1 VTAGRVLKRY
11 DEGGGGLLAGGLA
24 YAALFAI
31 VPAVLLAVGLAGL
44 VIGDPARRT
53 AATDLI
59 VAIFPPLRGL
69 VEAAAD
75 QVALEAGPI
84 SIVGAATLMWGASR
98 LAVAFDD
105 AVARVFGG
113 TRRRGLVRRNVGAV
127 GTVLLLVGGLLGLT
141 MLAGLAAFVDAGQ
154 AAGVV
159 PVLGLLVDV
168 TLELLPAVTVAAAMT
183 LVYRVLPLPRPTWRA
198 ALPPGI
204 VIGLVLAVLARLFVF
219 LAPRLIGAAAL
230 LGGVATVFA
239 ALAWLALSF
248 QAILIG
254 AAWVGDR
261 SSRGSTAPDSGTS

>member
-1 VTAGRVLKRY
+1 VTVGRVLKRY
-11 DEGGGGLLAGGLA
+11 DDGGGGLLAGGLA

-44 VIGDPARRT
+44 LIGDPERRT
-53 AATDLI
+53 AATDLV

-69 VEAAAD
+69 VEAVAD

-84 SIVGAATLMWGASR
+84 SIVGGATLLWGASR

-105 AVARVFGG
+105 AVARAFGG
-113 TRRRGLVRRNVGAV
+113 TRRRGLVQRNLGAV
-127 GTVLLLVGGLLGLT
+127 ATVLLLVGGLLGMAT
-141 MLAGLAAFVDAGQ
+141 LAGLAALIDAGQ

-159 PVLGLLVDV
+159 PVLGVLVDV
-168 TLELLPAVTVAAAMT
+168 ALELLPAVAVAAAMT

-204 VIGLVLAVLARLFVF
+204 VVGVVLAVLARLFVF
-219 LAPRLIGAAAL
+219 LAPRLVGAAAL
-230 LGGVATVFA
+230 LGGLATVFA

-261 SSRGSTAPDSGTS
+261 SDRRSTAPDGATS